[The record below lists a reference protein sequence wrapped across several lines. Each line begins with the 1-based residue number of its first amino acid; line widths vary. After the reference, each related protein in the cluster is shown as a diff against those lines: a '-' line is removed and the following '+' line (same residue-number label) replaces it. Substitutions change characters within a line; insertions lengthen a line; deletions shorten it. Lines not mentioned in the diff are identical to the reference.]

1 MARPG
6 IDKSTEFNE
15 LEDKLEGIRGTIG
28 KAAAIVGG
36 ILALA
41 CLAALL
47 VVISRAAGDATVA
60 AQAMKSIPVLQ
71 KGLTLGL
78 FGFLVGSML
87 LWWGEETVLAGHVA
101 FAVALYFAGAWIPA
115 LFSGS
120 NKAVDAG
127 ISAITSAGGMYAGL
141 TLVLVIV
148 EVFGRVRNRMIHG
161 AKADTLKYGKGIKE
175 DSDRKNVLMG
185 NCWQLPYCRKFV
197 RERCPI
203 FHAKTTCWKELTGC
217 MCEEQVI
224 RAAMENRPI
233 PKGDLAAAS
242 AMIPRNRKLT
252 DAQKKSRCKSCSIY
266 NEHQRHKYR
275 VSMPAMLLLFG
286 GLYFVMRPAMVQSV
300 SQLLGQANE
309 QVNTITVTSGK
320 VQFPSYF
327 VEILVAGLMIVAISY
342 AIRALEYALFKLK
355 I

>member
-6 IDKSTEFNE
+6 IDNNSDTTA
-15 LEDKLEGIRGTIG
+15 LEDRIESLRESVGKGGTIL
-28 KAAAIVGG
+28 GG
-36 ILALA
+36 LLTLI

-47 VVISRAAGDATVA
+47 VVISRASGGEAAIV
-60 AQAMKSIPVLQ
+60 AQAQKGIPLLQ

-78 FGFLVGSML
+78 FVLLIGSSL
-87 LWWGEETVLAGHVA
+87 LFWGEEIVLGLHVGLA
-101 FAVALYFAGAWIPA
+101 LLLYFAPAWVPSV
-115 LFSGS
+115 FSGN

-127 ISAITSAGGMYAGL
+127 ISSLASAGGLYGFL
-141 TLVLVIV
+141 TLMLVIV
-148 EVFGRVRNRMIHG
+148 EVFGRVRNRATHG
-161 AKADTLKYGKGIKE
+161 AKAETIKYGKGIKE
-175 DSDRKNVLMG
+175 EGDRKNVLMG

-224 RAAMENRPI
+224 RGAMENRPI
-233 PKGDLAAAS
+233 PKDQVAAA

-275 VSMPAMLLLFG
+275 VSMPALLLAFAA
-286 GLYFVMRPAMVQSV
+286 LYFVGRSTMVAAISRM
-300 SQLLGQANE
+300 LGQANE
-309 QVNTITVTSGK
+309 QVNSITTVQGK

-327 VEILVAGLMIVAISY
+327 IEVLVLGLLIVAISY

>member
-6 IDKSTEFNE
+6 IDKSTEFND
-15 LEDKLEGIRGTIG
+15 LEDKISGIRETIG
-28 KAAAIVGG
+28 KAASIIGG
-36 ILALA
+36 LLTLA
-41 CLAALL
+41 CIAALL
-47 VVISRAAGDATVA
+47 IVISRASGDETLV

-71 KGLTLGL
+71 KGLSIGL
-78 FGFLVGSML
+78 FALLVGTSL
-87 LWWGEETVLAGHVA
+87 LFWGEEMVLAGHVILA
-101 FAVALYFAGAWIPA
+101 LFLYFSPVWIPSI
-115 LFSGS
+115 FSGS
-120 NKAVDAG
+120 NEAVTTGTEGLAK
-127 ISAITSAGGMYAGL
+127 AGGMYGGL

-148 EVFGRVRNRMIHG
+148 EVVGRVRERATHG

-175 DSDRKNVLMG
+175 ENDRKNVLMG

-224 RAAMENRPI
+224 RGAMENRPI
-233 PKGDLAAAS
+233 PKDQVAAA

-275 VSMPAMLLLFG
+275 VSMPALLLLFG
-286 GLYFVMRPAMVQSV
+286 GVYFVMRPALVNTIAGV
-300 SQLLGQANE
+300 LGQAN
-309 QVNTITVTSGK
+309 QRVNEFTTTTGK
-320 VQFPSYF
+320 VQFPTYF
-327 VEILVAGLMIVAISY
+327 IEILVAGLMIVAISY